1 MDVLHTL
8 PTVGQ
13 GSKRVFDH
21 KGQQDYLQTKLP
33 MFFDR
38 LLYTEY
44 DSKMALVRKEGLT
57 LKAYLK

>member
-1 MDVLHTL
+1 
-8 PTVGQ
+8 
-13 GSKRVFDH
+13 
-21 KGQQDYLQTKLP
+21 